1 MTVVHLQPGPPDKRS
16 GHVNRRSAIFLG
28 GARLA
33 VGTLMAVAVFIGWFG
48 LLPRLLSWLGYALA
62 GLILLGGATGLLVI
76 GLLLLV
82 RLWLATGRQLAIARC
97 GRLGWIG
104 AIAIGTLPN
113 VLIALLVWM
122 TASTDYLAPY
132 LTAFGVLCCDGLL
145 LMIVV
150 GVGYVSRRGMHHCS
164 ITWQTWYLP
173 RLAAAPDRRI
183 AMPIRF
189 LNDARY
195 WPDLQF
201 TAVLEETTG
210 LRDSTRYS
218 FHLLVKPPR

>member
-1 MTVVHLQPGPPDKRS
+1 M
-16 GHVNRRSAIFLG
+16 NRRSAVFLC

-33 VGTLMAVAVFIGWFG
+33 AGTLVAVSVCIGWFG
-48 LLPRLLSWLGYALA
+48 LLPRLFAWLDSPGWLAL
-62 GLILLGGATGLLVI
+62 LILLGGATGLLVI

-104 AIAIGTLPN
+104 AIAIGMLPN
-113 VLIALLVWM
+113 VLITLLVWM

-132 LTAFGVLCCDGLL
+132 LTAFGVLCCEALL

-173 RLAAAPDRRI
+173 RLVAAPDRRI

-189 LNDARY
+189 LKDVQY